1 MGNIPE
7 RLCAVMVALALTF
20 SATAQSGQSLE
31 ITGDF
36 SDNTIEE
43 TLNTLTD
50 QYPITFYYDAS
61 ILPKES
67 TGLSFTDASLTEVM
81 DGLLGQS
88 LLGYVAYRDYIVLI
102 APKYILEQ
110 DFGAD
115 YYQALENS
123 ISEPAADLTE
133 TTLVVGDIS
142 ELGASGQTTLTGI
155 LLDEETNEPIIGAN
169 VTISDLEIGT
179 VSEIDGSFSLTM
191 PVGEHM
197 LVIRYIGFE
206 TYVRELK
213 IFSDGNVDIALEK
226 SAVQLEEVT
235 IKADAP
241 DASIEKGQIGVA
253 TLDVKSIKKLP
264 TFFGEADVVQSL
276 LLYPGVSTIGEGA
289 TGFNVR
295 GGDVDQNL
303 IMQDNGMFMNS
314 SHALGF
320 YSAFNADLIGRV
332 DLYKGNMPAEY
343 GGRLAAVMDI
353 EMRDGNYSDWSLKGG
368 IGPVSSRLSFE
379 GPIIKDKMSFIAG
392 GRISHAD
399 WLLKQMKPPE
409 VQNSHVFFYDVNA
422 RLSTKINDKNTLIL
436 SGYASADEFDFNREF
451 GFEYQTYLA
460 QAIYKTIFSDKW
472 YNNLSVTGSQYNST
486 QFDYAG
492 SDASS
497 LDSDIQYLKVR
508 DKNTYLASKDLRV
521 DAGIESI
528 WYKVNPGEQTPLNDN
543 SVIIPA
549 VLEQEQASEAAVYV
563 QAEYSVST
571 PLLIT
576 AGLRFVNY
584 RFTGPKTVFGYE
596 DPENPDAGEIVDSTM
611 HGSGKIASY
620 SSFEP
625 RISLRYKL
633 STSTSIKAGYSR
645 TAQYINQIFNSDSPT
660 PTSQWQLST
669 QYIKPQ
675 RSHNLSAGIFKNFKD
690 NLWETSFEVYGR
702 YIDALFDYKDFA
714 ELVMNPHIETELLP
728 GIGRTYGAEFSI
740 KKKEGELN
748 GWVSYT
754 LSKSERQI
762 DGINNG
768 NWYVSNFDKKHVFS
782 LVLNYQPNRRNTL
795 TFNFNF
801 STGRPTSPPVGTYAT
816 VEGLVVPAYTQRNA
830 LRIPDYHRLDIAY
843 TIGKGYKKDK
853 KIQTSWTFSIYNVY
867 GRRNAFSVFYTQAA
881 FKQVQANQLSIL
893 GSALPAVTLNFEFL

>member
-1 MGNIPE
+1 MGNTPE
-7 RLCAVMVALALTF
+7 RLCGFLAAMLLTF
-20 SATAQSGQSLE
+20 SAIAQSDQTLE
-31 ITGDF
+31 ISGDF
-36 SDNTIEE
+36 ADNTISEV
-43 TLNTLTD
+43 LTSLSD
-50 QYPITFYYDAS
+50 QYPLTFYYDMS
-61 ILPKES
+61 ILPKEP
-67 TGLSFTDASLTEVM
+67 TGLSFDGASLTEVM
-81 DGLLGQS
+81 DKLLGQS
-88 LLGYVAYRDYIVLI
+88 LLGYISYRDYIVVI
-102 APKYILEQ
+102 APKYVMEQ

-115 YYQALENS
+115 YYQALESS
-123 ISEPAADLTE
+123 INEPAGTSGE
-133 TTLVVGDIS
+133 TTLVIGDIS
-142 ELGASGQTTLTGI
+142 QLGASGQTTLVGT
-155 LLDEETNEPIIGAN
+155 LFDEETNEPIIGAN
-169 VTISDLEIGT
+169 VTIPNLDIGA
-179 VSEIDGSFSLTM
+179 VSEIDGTFELTM
-191 PVGEHM
+191 PVGEHI

-206 TYVRELK
+206 TYIRELK
-213 IFSDGNVDIALEK
+213 IFSDGNVDIILER

-235 IKADAP
+235 VKADAP
-241 DASIEKGQIGVA
+241 DASIEGGQIGVA

-353 EMRDGNYSDWSLKGG
+353 EMRDGNYGDWSLKGG

-379 GPIIKDKMSFIAG
+379 GPIIKDKMSIIAG
-392 GRISHAD
+392 GRVSHAD

-422 RLSTKINDKNTLIL
+422 RLSTRINEKNTLIV

-451 GFEYQTYLA
+451 GFAYETFLA
-460 QAIYKTIFSDKW
+460 QAIYKTILNDKW
-472 YNNLSVTGSQYNST
+472 YNNFSITGSQYNST
-486 QFDYAG
+486 QFDYQG
-492 SDASS
+492 TNASS

-508 DKNTYLASKDLRV
+508 DKVTYQANKDLRV

-528 WYKVNPGEQTPLNDN
+528 WYKVNPGTQEPLDEN
-543 SVIIPA
+543 SVVIPA
-549 VLEQEQASEAAVYV
+549 TLEQEQANEAAVYI
-563 QAEYSVST
+563 QAEYDIST
-571 PLLIT
+571 RFHING
-576 AGLRFVNY
+576 GLRFVNY
-584 RFTGPKTVFGYE
+584 RFTGPKTVFEYE
-596 DPENPDAGEIVDSTM
+596 DPESPDDTEIVDSTM
-611 HGSGKIASY
+611 HGSGTIVSY
-620 SSFEP
+620 NSIEP
-625 RISLRYKL
+625 RLSLRYKL

-645 TAQYINQIFNSDSPT
+645 TAQFINQIFNSDSPT

-669 QYIKPQ
+669 QYIQPQ
-675 RSHNLSAGIFKNFKD
+675 RSHNLSAGLFKNFKD

-714 ELVMNPHIETELLP
+714 ELVMNPHLETELLP

-748 GWVSYT
+748 GWMSYT
-754 LSKSERQI
+754 LSRSERQVE
-762 DGINNG
+762 GINNG
-768 NWYVSNFDKKHVFS
+768 NWYLSNFDKKHVFS
-782 LVLNYQPNRRNTL
+782 FVLNYQPNRRNTL
-795 TFNFNF
+795 TFNFNY

-816 VEGLVVPAYTQRNA
+816 VEGLVVPAYTLRNA
-830 LRIPDYHRLDIAY
+830 LRIPAYHRLDIAY
-843 TIGKGYKKDK
+843 TVGKGYKKDK

-893 GSALPAVTLNFEFL
+893 GSALPAFTLNFEFL